1 MERKSFIFRCS
12 KVQMQQEK
20 HKFTHFLVMSFLPLT
35 NVVEVDVR
43 FMLLLPGA
51 LLYDIDEMDVKPF
64 DAGARPKKSSINDT
78 PINGFIND
86 VNNVLFWGC
95 ECR

>member
-1 MERKSFIFRCS
+1 MTRY
-12 KVQMQQEK
+12 
-20 HKFTHFLVMSFLPLT
+20 TYFLVISFLPLT
-35 NVVEVDVR
+35 NVVEVDVL

-51 LLYDIDEMDVKPF
+51 LLNDIDEMDVNPF

-78 PINGFIND
+78 PMNGFIND
-86 VNNVLFWGC
+86 VNNVLFCGC